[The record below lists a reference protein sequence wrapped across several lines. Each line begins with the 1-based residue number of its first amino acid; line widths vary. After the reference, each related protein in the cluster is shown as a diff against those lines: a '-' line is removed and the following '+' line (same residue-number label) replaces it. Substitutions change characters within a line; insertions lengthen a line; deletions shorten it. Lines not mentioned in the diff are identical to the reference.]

1 MINRP
6 DISVVAPVYNEEIVL
21 PAFLVRARAALDVTG
36 LSWEIIFADDGSKD
50 ATAEVIRAYH
60 GQDPRIGLVSL
71 SRNFGKEIALT
82 AGIDHARG
90 RAVVVIDADL
100 QDPPELIPDLVA
112 RWKEGYDVV
121 YARRMARDG
130 ETNLKRLTAHMFYRT
145 INRVADQPIPADVG
159 DFRLLSR
166 RAVDALSQLRER
178 HRFMKGLFSWI
189 GFRQIEIP
197 YARAPRAAGQTKWN
211 YWRLWNLSI
220 EGITSFSIWPL
231 QFASYFGFVI
241 AFLAVVYGVFIILR
255 TIILSN
261 PVPGYPSLLVIVLFL
276 GGIQLLTLGVLGEYI
291 GRIFNE
297 TKERPLY
304 LVSEA
309 LLTGQPQDHV
319 DSVRTGVNS
328 ASGGSRNGGGATS
341 SMGQGEWRR

>member
-1 MINRP
+1 MINPP
-6 DISVVAPVYNEEIVL
+6 DISVVAPVYNEETVL
-21 PAFLVRARAALDVTG
+21 PAFLARARAALDVTG

-50 ATAEVIRAYH
+50 ATAELIRAYH
-60 GQDPRIGLVSL
+60 RQDPRIGLVSL

-90 RAVVVIDADL
+90 RAVVLIDADL
-100 QDPPELIPDLVA
+100 QDPPELIADLVA

-121 YARRMARDG
+121 YARRTSRAG
-130 ETNLKRLTAHMFYRT
+130 ETNLKRLTAHMFYRV
-145 INRVADQPIPADVG
+145 INQVADQPIPADVG
-159 DFRLLSR
+159 DFRLMSR

-189 GFRQIEIP
+189 GFRQIEVP

-231 QFASYFGFVI
+231 QIASYFGFVI
-241 AFLAVVYGVFIILR
+241 AFLAVVYGVFFILR

-261 PVPGYPSLLVIVLFL
+261 PVPGYPSLLVVVLFL
-276 GGIQLLTLGVLGEYI
+276 GGVQLITLGIIGEYI

-309 LLTGQPQDHV
+309 LLTGQPQDKTM
-319 DSVRTGVNS
+319 SIQS
-328 ASGGSRNGGGATS
+328 EPA
-341 SMGQGEWRR
+341 